1 MEKTRTSSAKTVV
14 EATIEAIK
22 SGIFEGRYA
31 PGQRLIEADLTR
43 ELSVSRGPLREALG
57 RLVADGLVDIEPYR
71 GAIVSRPSRDDVAN
85 TLQLREVLEG
95 LAARLAAERI
105 EIGDNR
111 NRLMAERDAIAK
123 SDAGREVATFMSDN
137 ERFHGLVLEL
147 SGNPQLA
154 RLVSQMQLPTLQTAF
169 FRMIDQ
175 KVRSNSLAQHGEI
188 LNAILAGDGNAAE
201 RAMRTHIARTSELAK
216 RLPDA
221 LFGA

>member
-1 MEKTRTSSAKTVV
+1 MEKLKANSGRTVV
-14 EATIEAIK
+14 ESTIDAIK

-43 ELSVSRGPLREALG
+43 ELNVSRGPLREALG

-71 GAIVSRPSRDDVAN
+71 GAIVSRPSREDVAN

-105 EIGDNR
+105 DIGDNR
-111 NRLMAERDAIAK
+111 KRLLAEQTAIAK
-123 SDAGREVATFMSDN
+123 SDASREVATFMSDN
-137 ERFHGLVLEL
+137 ERFHGLILDL
-147 SGNPQLA
+147 SGNPQLG

-169 FRMIDQ
+169 FRTIDQ
-175 KVRSNSLAQHGEI
+175 KIRSKSLAQHAEVM
-188 LNAILAGDGNAAE
+188 NSILAGDGVAAE
-201 RAMRTHIARTSELAK
+201 RAMRAHIARTVDLAK